1 MGGIGRS
8 RREATKTGGPWCLHP
23 SWSGV
28 GRRCGHG
35 HGPISWELWAR
46 PAQVDPAGACGRAE
60 GRWGWT
66 WGVQVE
72 QRHRWAWEDGENSPQ
87 CFLVTPSA
95 PVTAFSP
102 RLCWDMEQLSPETHS
117 ESPKVTQQWC
127 QSWGWT
133 GPELLLT
140 PLPPTPGLPAPA
152 PSLRLSLSCG
162 ERLEE
167 GGKSQFSSSPPL
179 GNPQTGGREGA
190 ADSPLP
196 GSQLGQLNKEV
207 RQAWD

>member
-1 MGGIGRS
+1 MGDIGRS
-8 RREATKTGGPWCLHP
+8 RRKATKTGGPWCLHP

-72 QRHRWAWEDGENSPQ
+72 QRPRWAWEDGENSPQ

-140 PLPPTPGLPAPA
+140 PLPPTPGTASTCPLSQALPI
-152 PSLRLSLSCG
+152 LRG
-162 ERLEE
+162 AVR
-167 GGKSQFSSSPPL
+167 
-179 GNPQTGGREGA
+179 GGREEPVLFKPPSGKPP
-190 ADSPLP
+190 DWRERRGSRQPPSPGHSW
-196 GSQLGQLNKEV
+196 GS
-207 RQAWD
+207 